1 MGTTIPS
8 ATTFEAS
15 RNPIDNVDA
24 FVDAVLS
31 EIAAM
36 QKDGVKVRTKGPK
49 ASMDDDR
56 LRRCIMAIWFVAY
69 SGAQWRS
76 IGFLAGIP
84 HGTIFSLFL
93 RWTRIGLWNRLMLR
107 LAVAWRK
114 ACGDTPMPSAICIDS
129 RSCRSAPSCGFRGID
144 GGKRVK
150 GVKFHV
156 GADKHGS
163 VFSVDVS
170 PANVHDTK
178 GIVPVVEDL
187 AELGFVGGA
196 LGDLGYR
203 GEELDKI
210 AKAVGL
216 AGIDAVA
223 GGRNGVFVPAGIRWV
238 VERTFA
244 WASFYRRLN
253 VIFERKAEHMV
264 AFFEIMMI
272 SILSRR
278 LSRLVAA
285 R

>member
-1 MGTTIPS
+1 MAQGLRRH
-8 ATTFEAS
+8 A
-15 RNPIDNVDA
+15 
-24 FVDAVLS
+24 DAVGHLHRQPFLPLRAQLR
-31 EIAAM
+31 IP
-36 QKDGVKVRTKGPK
+36 G
-49 ASMDDDR
+49 DR
-56 LRRCIMAIWFVAY
+56 R
-69 SGAQWRS
+69 
-76 IGFLAGIP
+76 
-84 HGTIFSLFL
+84 
-93 RWTRIGLWNRLMLR
+93 
-107 LAVAWRK
+107 RK
-114 ACGDTPMPSAICIDS
+114 AGQ
-129 RSCRSAPSCGFRGID
+129 
-144 GGKRVK
+144 

-163 VFSVDVS
+163 AFSVDVS

-203 GEELDKI
+203 GEALDKV

-253 VIFERKAEHMV
+253 VIFERKAEHMI

-272 SILSRR
+272 SVLSRR